1 MRRSTLVSAIVLAL
15 ASASMSAVAA
25 VPAAKH
31 AVEQQATT
39 QLPRN
44 VRPVHYDVAV
54 TRLHRL
60 YDEIMT
66 AQGPASSE
74 KSDSPLMY

>member
-1 MRRSTLVSAIVLAL
+1 MECGHRYGGQKDPDDQYECSALHSTGY
-15 ASASMSAVAA
+15 
-25 VPAAKH
+25 
-31 AVEQQATT
+31 
-39 QLPRN
+39 
-44 VRPVHYDVAV
+44 YDVAV
-54 TRLHRL
+54 TRLHRR